1 MSRIRTMD
9 SKSNNIFS
17 ANVFKLNTLDRRNII
32 TCGSDGDY
40 RIWNGFEDDDPAC
53 IRVGDEATCIAFQ
66 VIFKFLPPKPYT
78 LSNKCFLAERESVC
92 RDRYACPSDLFCL

>member
-1 MSRIRTMD
+1 MLHIRTMD
-9 SKSNNIFS
+9 SKSNKSFS
-17 ANVFKLNTLDRRNII
+17 ANVCKLNTLHPRNII

-66 VIFKFLPPKPYT
+66 VIFKFLPLKPYT
-78 LSNKCFLAERESVC
+78 LSNNYFLKESESVC
-92 RDRYACPSDLFCL
+92 RDRYARPSDLFSV